1 MKLREYFNK
10 KRFEYAVSAIE
21 RTQPVKTGKESF
33 TVLSMVQHRD
43 LMAYLLALKSFV
55 RYSSPER
62 IVLIADPTLTGGDRE
77 QLLKHVPDIEI
88 REVADFRHP
97 DLPVGG
103 CWERL
108 CAISRYVADSY
119 VVQLDAD
126 TVTIQDVPEVL
137 SAIRDRASFIL
148 GTDEGEYF
156 VTCEEAAEFAT
167 QKIQKYKYDHVQ
179 LLAESMLDRIS
190 LDNITQYVRG
200 CAGFS
205 GFSPGSFDTAR
216 MVAISRRMCELLGTR
231 WSAWGTE
238 QFTSNLIV
246 SNTSYARV
254 LPHPK
259 YCMPDVR
266 NRETAFLHFIGY
278 QRYVSGLY
286 AQMASQVA
294 RDLSSTQ
301 V

>member
-1 MKLREYFNK
+1 
-10 KRFEYAVSAIE
+10 
-21 RTQPVKTGKESF
+21 
-33 TVLSMVQHRD
+33 MVQHRD

-55 RYSSPER
+55 RYASPER
-62 IVLIADPTLTGGDRE
+62 IVLVADPTLTESDRG
-77 QLLKHVPDIEI
+77 QLVKHVPGIEI
-88 REVADFRHP
+88 REVAEFRHP

-108 CAISRYVADSY
+108 CAISKYVADGY
-119 VVQLDAD
+119 VIQLDAD
-126 TVTIQDVPEVL
+126 TVTIRDIPEVL
-137 SAIRDRASFIL
+137 SAIRDQVPFIL

-156 VTCEEAAEFAT
+156 VTCAAAAEYAT
-167 QKIQKYKYDHVQ
+167 QQIEKYNYDHVQ
-179 LLAESMLDRIS
+179 ILAESLLGHVS
-190 LDNITQYVRG
+190 LGNVTKYVRG

-205 GFSPGSFDTAR
+205 GFSPGCFDTAQMVTISKR
-216 MVAISRRMCELLGTR
+216 MSELLGAR

-246 SNTSYARV
+246 SNTPGARV

-278 QRYVSGLY
+278 QRYVTGLY
-286 AQMASQVA
+286 AKMAVQVVQ
-294 RDLSSTQ
+294 DLSSAPA
-301 V
+301 